1 VSEYVCARL
10 RASACVCLR
19 LSASECVLHQANHGA
34 ASTHAEKL
42 LVLGGYNGVSKY
54 ADMELRELH
63 IGADWAWRRVLS
75 GALGSPGTR
84 SYSGPSP
91 RAHHSTTRLAG
102 DRLLCF
108 GGADGEGAYAD
119 VHILDLS
126 TMAWSQPS
134 VRGSPPSGRS
144 GHAAV
149 ALDGVRVLV
158 HGGWGRSSSS
168 SVSAGA
174 TSGSSRSGS
183 STHALAPAQSL
194 ALAGSTPVLYN
205 DVAIFDTET
214 WEWTRPKLRGM
225 PPAPRV
231 GHSLVPLPAAGREPA
246 SLILFGG
253 RAEGDAALNDLY
265 ELRPAGS

>member
-1 VSEYVCARL
+1 
-10 RASACVCLR
+10 
-19 LSASECVLHQANHGA
+19 
-34 ASTHAEKL
+34 
-42 LVLGGYNGVSKY
+42 
-54 ADMELRELH
+54 
-63 IGADWAWRRVLS
+63 
-75 GALGSPGTR
+75 
-84 SYSGPSP
+84 
-91 RAHHSTTRLAG
+91 
-102 DRLLCF
+102 
-108 GGADGEGAYAD
+108 
-119 VHILDLS
+119 
-126 TMAWSQPS
+126 MAWSQPS

-168 SVSAGA
+168 VSAGA

-183 STHALAPAQSL
+183 STHALHALASSQSL
-194 ALAGSTPVLYN
+194 AIASSNPVLYN
-205 DVAIFDTET
+205 DVVILDTQT

-253 RAEGDAALNDLY
+253 RAEGDAALDDLY
-265 ELRPAGS
+265 ELRPVGS